1 MTGTVFVLMFGVC
14 LFLCGCGCDRD
25 GPSAD
30 GKTGGKVAAQPPPKP
45 MLDGWK
51 KPAVAIVLSGELH
64 GYLEPCGCSATQS
77 GGLSRRADLF
87 RQLAARDWPV
97 TAVDLGG
104 LVKRTRV
111 QSRYKFET
119 IGQDYTEIGYRAIG
133 LGPEE
138 LRLGADYLI
147 SRQPPEPDAAGS
159 PPLLISANLIFYGT
173 PDLGVPARF
182 RVIDVGGKSI
192 GVTAVFGKSLKDNV
206 FLRGA
211 QGDITFV
218 DPVKSLATVID
229 ELKKRK
235 VDLLVLLAQAELK
248 ESRELARRFPEL
260 NLILSAGGPEDPD
273 GKPEQI
279 GRTMLV
285 TTGHKGK
292 YVGIVSFYPDDAKTP
307 LRFELVDLDK
317 FRFQNTPG
325 IDNRMREYQ
334 KRLADFA
341 SQVMKDVPSGP
352 HPSGS
357 RFTGV
362 ETCRRCHTKAYAV
375 WKTTKHA
382 QAYESLK
389 TGRKDQKTR
398 WISRI
403 RDPECLA
410 CHVVGWNPELLSRY
424 DSGFMIQELSGDH
437 PQRYSLLQGQQCEN
451 CHGPGSRHVELET
464 LWNQDRSK
472 TTLEAVVAL
481 RKQVHRSKETAER
494 MVCARCHDLENSPHF
509 DFQKYWKDVEHKGR
523 D

>member
-1 MTGTVFVLMFGVC
+1 MIGMGGLLFGVC
-14 LFLCGCGCDRD
+14 LCLAGCGCHGNDPSPGEIA
-25 GPSAD
+25 GPE
-30 GKTGGKVAAQPPPKP
+30 TAAHPPPKP
-45 MLDGWK
+45 LLDGWT

-87 RQLAARDWPV
+87 RQLAARDWPI

-104 LVKRTRV
+104 LVKRTRE

-119 IGQDYTEIGYRAIG
+119 IGQDYTELGYRAIA

-147 SRQPPEPDAAGS
+147 SRQPPEPDKPGS
-159 PPLLISANLIFYGT
+159 PPLLISANLIFYDT
-173 PDLGVPARF
+173 ADLGVPARF
-182 RVIDVGGKSI
+182 RVIEVGGRKI
-192 GVTAVFGKSLKDNV
+192 GVTAVFGKTLKDQF

-211 QGDITFV
+211 HGDITFT
-218 DPVKSLATVID
+218 DPVKALTKTIA

-235 VDLLVLLAQAELK
+235 VDFLLLLAQEELE

-273 GKPEQI
+273 DKPEYI
-279 GRTMLV
+279 GQTMLV

-292 YVGIVSFYPDDAKTP
+292 YVGVVGFYPDRAESP

-317 FRFQNTPG
+317 FRFHNTPS
-325 IDNRMREYQ
+325 IDQQMRAYQ
-334 KRLADFA
+334 DRLARFA
-341 SQVMKDVPSGP
+341 AQVMKDVPVTP

-357 RFTGV
+357 TFVGV
-362 ETCRRCHTKAYAV
+362 ESCRLCHTKAYAV
-375 WKTTKHA
+375 WKSTKHA
-382 QAYESLK
+382 HAYESLNV
-389 TGRKDQKTR
+389 GRKDQTTK
-398 WISRI
+398 WIPRT
-403 RDPECLA
+403 RDPECLT
-410 CHVVGWNPELLSRY
+410 CHVVGWNPELVSRY
-424 DSGFMIQELSGDH
+424 ESGFMLRELTGDH
-437 PQRYSLLQGQQCEN
+437 PERYTLLKGQQCEN

-464 LWNQDRSK
+464 LWANDRSK
-472 TTLEAVVAL
+472 TTLATVIAS
-481 RKQVHRSKETAER
+481 RKQMHRSKETAER
-494 MVCARCHDLENSPHF
+494 MICARCHDLENSPHF